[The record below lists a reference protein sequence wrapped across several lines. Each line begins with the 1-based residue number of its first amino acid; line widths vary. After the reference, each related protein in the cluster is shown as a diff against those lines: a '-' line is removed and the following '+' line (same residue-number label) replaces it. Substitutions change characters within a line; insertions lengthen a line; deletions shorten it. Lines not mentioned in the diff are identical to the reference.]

1 MYSLL
6 SFSQPHAMSTAAG
19 EKQAAMY
26 RFVLLPDPVLVARLA
41 ATLQE
46 LYSSDLSPSGLQ
58 NQVIVLAGFR
68 ASLRMEDTLTR
79 WTQRIC
85 GQMNAD
91 EIVFNNFSGIPP
103 HTLLLRVQDPAPMRK
118 LVDALRK
125 LDMYLTGNDQA
136 PLQSAQRF
144 YLPVLE
150 NIPSKTYNNIVY
162 RFGRCEWYGTSAIRQ
177 LVLQKSNGRGW
188 KDVQHFSLNQTMALV

>member
-6 SFSQPHAMSTAAG
+6 PFAQPHTMLAG
-19 EKQAAMY
+19 VGESQAARY
-26 RFVLLPDPVLVARLA
+26 RFVLLPDPVLVARLT

-46 LYSSDLSPSGLQ
+46 FNVADLLPAGQ
-58 NQVIVLAGFR
+58 QYQHIVLAGFS

-85 GQMNAD
+85 SQINAD

-103 HTLLLRVQDPAPMRK
+103 HTLLLRVQDPAPLRK

-125 LDMYLTGNDQA
+125 LDMYLTGNDLT

-150 NIPSKTYNNIVY
+150 NIPTKTYDNIVY

-188 KDVQHFSLNQTMALV
+188 IDVQYFSLNQTMALV

>member
-6 SFSQPHAMSTAAG
+6 SQPHTLLAGARESQPVV
-19 EKQAAMY
+19 Y
-26 RFVLLPDPVLVARLA
+26 RFVLLPD
-41 ATLQE
+41 
-46 LYSSDLSPSGLQ
+46 SGLMTRLEETLVELGVSGYLPLTVQ
-58 NQVIVLAGFR
+58 NQGIVIAGFS
-68 ASLRMEDTLTR
+68 ASLRMEDTLMR

-85 GQMNAD
+85 SQLNAD
-91 EIVFNNFSGIPP
+91 EMVFNNFSGIPP

-150 NIPSKTYNNIVY
+150 NIPTKSYNNIVY
-162 RFGRCEWYGTSAIRQ
+162 RFGRCEWHGTSPISQ
-177 LVLQKSNGRGW
+177 LVLQKSNGRVW
-188 KDVQHFSLNQTMALV
+188 KDVQHFSLNQTLAFA